1 MNYSEF
7 QKTVTAVWRLEGA
20 NTTTANEAIVLNCLR
35 AIDHKP
41 SDTNA
46 DFRRNAWTIY
56 RNTRR
61 NEKINLFKAF
71 EAQIISLRKGD
82 NEK

>member
-41 SDTNA
+41 SDTST
-46 DFRRNAWTIY
+46 DLRRKAWRIY
-56 RNTRR
+56 RNA
-61 NEKINLFKAF
+61 K
-71 EAQIISLRKGD
+71 
-82 NEK
+82 